1 MESKLSSLDEEGKQP
16 TSSILNVFNNLF
28 TRDHAASSDSP
39 MPVLTSFKELPD
51 SGAEAA
57 EDCQTNSEG
66 ALQDTESS
74 MKTTCEQVKGP
85 QKDLIDSELVQVTRV
100 ETHSDTENEDDE
112 KPKSG
117 TGFSEKAPLSE
128 GKDVMKGQGNGDEQQ
143 IPAFRSHGFRE
154 RSTIEAILY
163 SSKFG
168 RRGRSSPAKVSSVSK
183 QEDGGSTKNSH
194 TAVSVTGE
202 STEDSPKLDSA
213 AATVDDE
220 YDSID
225 CSEPVP
231 VISGNKILKVSA
243 HEKDKVSPKK
253 FTENI
258 KEAEEPQPNQIPE
271 KVIQSSSK
279 PEEQQETF
287 GPTPSEPKIP
297 SDSTGK
303 SQPSVSSSPQQTPDS
318 KTPQSSAASPVSSAA
333 TPSKGTALSSPPSF
347 QMPALFS
354 GLRVLKKGAVGDE
367 REVVSEIK
375 QREKD
380 ADLALLSL
388 KKTVNKAKLFPEQKM
403 SSGVKKPTEPKS
415 LAMSKSTTLGQLSQ
429 RLKLD
434 SHDDSN
440 KSNDGKEGN
449 LEGKKHLE
457 TGEEDEVAEE
467 ANNRTRVETLKSP
480 PEKKKTSDL
489 AYETLK
495 NVFGP
500 KTVKKD
506 KAEDIDLGAVK
517 RKLKNDKENLR
528 LIFERTSKSPGK
540 DITISTE
547 TTTEVSPTDSE
558 DRTPGRLQAVWP
570 PPKPKDEEEKVGLKY
585 TEAEHQAAL
594 LQLKRECKEDLER
607 MHADFELKIFQLR
620 GEHAVSISQ
629 LEGAL
634 AKLRKE
640 KVHSAGQDYSPVCDV
655 AVSTSEDLTPKT
667 SRTVGIQTDR
677 ETFIKSPE
685 GDGGGSAQS
694 PNQQL
699 RQKLNLDSI
708 GLNVKAE
715 AGPEPSG
722 PPPPPPPPALP
733 QNLSGP
739 PPPPPPPPLPSLPIP
754 PPPPLPLPGQTGG
767 PPPPPPPPP
776 PPGGGPPPPPP
787 LPPPPGLPGGGPPPP
802 PPGCGP
808 PPPPGCGPPPPPSM
822 GGFGLKVEAAPRK
835 PAIEPACPM
844 KPLYWTRIQ
853 IQENINNT
861 LWGSLKE
868 PDIVNTNEFEDLFSK
883 TTVKQKK
890 KPLSDTYEKKTKA
903 KKIIKLLD
911 GKRSQAVG
919 ILISSLHLEM
929 KDIQQAVLNVDNS
942 VVDLET
948 IEALYENRATSDEID
963 RILKH
968 YETSKEDEVKLL
980 DKPEQFLYEL
990 SQIPDFA
997 GRAHSMIFQSVFL
1010 DTISSLRSKVE
1021 IISNVCKDLLDC
1033 DSLRDVM
1040 GLVLAFGNYMNG
1052 GNRTRGQAD
1061 GFGLEILPKLKD
1073 VKSRDNHINLVDY
1086 VVLYYLRNFD
1096 KHAGTE
1102 RSVFPLPDPQEFF
1115 QAAQV
1120 KFDDLTKDIRK
1131 LKRDLTACEKN
1142 VENVCTNSSDEHL
1155 QPFKQKMEAFFSTAQ
1170 KEHSAE
1176 EDRLNGAQKSFQDV
1190 VNYFGIKPK
1199 AGDKEVT
1206 PNYIFMLWYEFCN
1219 DFKNSWIRQS
1229 KTISKERLKEAQE
1242 NIKKITAD
1250 KRVETKKINANS
1262 LKERLRQKEANV
1274 PSS

>member
-1 MESKLSSLDEEGKQP
+1 MESKHSSLAEEGKQP

-28 TRDHAASSDSP
+28 IRDHTASLDSP

-51 SGAEAA
+51 SGAPVV
-57 EDCQTNSEG
+57 EDCRANSEG
-66 ALQDTESS
+66 ALQDAKSS
-74 MKTTCEQVKGP
+74 IKTTCEQEKGP
-85 QKDLIDSELVQVTRV
+85 QKDSNESELVQVTRV

-112 KPKSG
+112 RPKSDI
-117 TGFSEKAPLSE
+117 GFSEKAPLSE
-128 GKDVMKGQGNGDEQQ
+128 GKNVVKGQGKEDEQQ
-143 IPAFRSHGFRE
+143 IPVSRTHGFRE

-168 RRGRSSPAKVSSVSK
+168 RRGKSSPVKVSSVSK
-183 QEDGGSTKNSH
+183 QEDEGSTKNSH
-194 TAVSVTGE
+194 TPVSVIGKSIE
-202 STEDSPKLDSA
+202 NSPILHSA
-213 AATVDDE
+213 EASVDEE

-225 CSEPVP
+225 CSQPVP
-231 VISGNKILKVSA
+231 VISGNKILEVSA
-243 HEKDKVSPKK
+243 HEKDGVSPKK
-253 FTENI
+253 LTENI

-271 KVIQSSSK
+271 KVIQSSSN

-287 GPTPSEPKIP
+287 GLTLSEPKIP

-303 SQPSVSSSPQQTPDS
+303 SQPSVSSSSHQTLDS
-318 KTPQSSAASPVSSAA
+318 KTPQSSTASPVSSAA
-333 TPSKGTALSSPPSF
+333 TPTKDTALSSPPSF

-354 GLRVLKKGAVGDE
+354 GLRVLKKGAVGDD

-415 LAMSKSTTLGQLSQ
+415 LAISKSTTLGQLSQ

-434 SHDDSN
+434 SHDESK
-440 KSNDGKEGN
+440 KSTDGKDGN

-457 TGEEDEVAEE
+457 TGEEDEVAGE
-467 ANNRTRVETLKSP
+467 ANNRTGVETLKSP
-480 PEKKKTSDL
+480 SEKKKTSDL
-489 AYETLK
+489 AYETFK
-495 NVFGP
+495 NVFGH
-500 KTVKKD
+500 KTVKKE
-506 KAEDIDLGAVK
+506 KVEDIDLGAVK

-547 TTTEVSPTDSE
+547 TTTEVSPTDGE

-640 KVHSAGQDYSPVCDV
+640 KMHSAGQDYSPVCDV
-655 AVSTSEDLTPKT
+655 AVSSSEELTPKT

-685 GDGGGSAQS
+685 GHEGGPAQS
-694 PNQQL
+694 PNQHL
-699 RQKLNLDSI
+699 RKKLNLDSV
-708 GLNVKAE
+708 GLNVQAE

-722 PPPPPPPPALP
+722 PPPPPL
-733 QNLSGP
+733 
-739 PPPPPPPPLPSLPIP
+739 PPPLPGLPIP
-754 PPPPLPLPGQTGG
+754 PPPPLPLPGHTGG

-787 LPPPPGLPGGGPPPP
+787 PPPLPPGIPGSGPPPPPP

-808 PPPPGCGPPPPPSM
+808 PPPPGCGPPPPPSL

-853 IQENINNT
+853 IQENTNNT

-997 GRAHSMIFQSVFL
+997 GRAHAMIFQSVFL

-1102 RSVFPLPDPQEFF
+1102 KSVFPLPDPQEFF
-1115 QAAQV
+1115 QSAQV
-1120 KFDDLTKDIRK
+1120 RFDDLTKDIRK

-1142 VENVCTNSSDEHL
+1142 VEDVCTNSSDEHL
-1155 QPFKQKMEAFFSTAQ
+1155 QPFKQKMEAFLSTAQ
-1170 KEHSAE
+1170 KQHSAE
-1176 EDRLNGAQKSFQDV
+1176 EDQLNGAQKSFQDV

-1206 PNYIFMLWYEFCN
+1206 PNYVFMLWYEFCN

-1242 NIKKITAD
+1242 NIKKITAE

-1262 LKERLRQKEANV
+1262 LKERLRQKEANM